1 MLWKEMC
8 TATKITFN
16 CLSLFCFINFGIDH
30 GFSKQIS
37 FCTLCLKSLKQTIK
51 KELMRFLDIRLVESV
66 HMSNRANLY
75 HHGFIQVNVMF
86 ILNITKSLQWVQT

>member
-1 MLWKEMC
+1 MFWKEMC

-51 KELMRFLDIRLVESV
+51 KELMRFSHLLIHMDILLIEKLDVVYS
-66 HMSNRANLY
+66 Y
-75 HHGFIQVNVMF
+75 
-86 ILNITKSLQWVQT
+86 KDK

>member
-16 CLSLFCFINFGIDH
+16 CLSLFCFINFDIDH

-51 KELMRFLDIRLVESV
+51 KELMRFSHLLIHMDILLIEKLDVVYS
-66 HMSNRANLY
+66 Y
-75 HHGFIQVNVMF
+75 
-86 ILNITKSLQWVQT
+86 KDK